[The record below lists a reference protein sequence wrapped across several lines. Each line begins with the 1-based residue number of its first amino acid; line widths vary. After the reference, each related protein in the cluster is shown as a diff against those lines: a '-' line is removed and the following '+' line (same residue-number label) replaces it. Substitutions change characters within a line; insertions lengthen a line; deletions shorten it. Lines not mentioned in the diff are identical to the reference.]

1 MQLRNAAHQ
10 ERDAEATFADILK
23 AVDGLAGTLV
33 VVAARVR
40 LSKPK
45 LTTPRP
51 ARLVFLS
58 PLGNLSSGAG
68 GCRARF
74 LAESEF

>member
-10 ERDAEATFADILK
+10 ERDAEATLADILK

-33 VVAARVR
+33 VVAARLR
-40 LSKPK
+40 SSKPK

-51 ARLVFLS
+51 ARLAA
-58 PLGNLSSGAG
+58 SGL
-68 GCRARF
+68 CRPDTA
-74 LAESEF
+74 AAQHAQPTQ